1 MQKQGLNL
9 KYKIKKYKKNR
20 QLFNK
25 VNFFNKTLL
34 KINQIKNLIRFYKIT
49 IRATSN
55 NVFCTLLDTK
65 QNRTLFLGYSGKY
78 NIKTS
83 KRSLKFSSKHI
94 IESFFKEIN
103 KKFNL
108 DNGLFINLILPKRI
122 KKKTIKIVKSY
133 YGKKKVILNVIG
145 KKCFNGCKPKKKKRK
160 KRKGF
165 SLFK

>member
-1 MQKQGLNL
+1 MQKQELNL
-9 KYKIKKYKKNR
+9 RYKIKKYKKNR

-34 KINQIKNLIRFYKIT
+34 KANQLKNLVNFYKIN

-55 NVFCTLLDTK
+55 NVFCTLIDNTNK
-65 QNRTLFLGYSGKY
+65 KTLLLGYSGKY
-78 NIKTS
+78 NVKTS
-83 KRSLKFSSKHI
+83 KRSLKFSSKYI
-94 IESFFKEIN
+94 IESFLKETN

-108 DNGLFINLILPKRI
+108 DNELFINLILPKRI
-122 KKKTIKIVKSY
+122 KKKTIKILKSY
-133 YGKKKVILNVIG
+133 YKKKKVILNVTG

-165 SLFK
+165 SIFK

>member
-1 MQKQGLNL
+1 MQKQEQNS
-9 KYKIKKYKKNR
+9 KYNVKKYKKNK

-25 VNFFNKTLL
+25 INFFNKTFLRL
-34 KINQIKNLIRFYKIT
+34 NQIKNLIKFYKII

-65 QNRTLFLGYSGKY
+65 ENKTLFLGYSGKY

-108 DNGLFINLILPKRI
+108 NNGLLISLILPKRI
-122 KKKTIKIVKSY
+122 KKKTIKIITSY
-133 YGKKKVILNVIG
+133 YRRKKVILNVRG
-145 KKCFNGCKPKKKKRK
+145 KKSFHGCRPKKKKRK

-165 SLFK
+165 SIFK

>member
-1 MQKQGLNL
+1 MHKQELNL
-9 KYKIKKYKKNR
+9 KYKIKKYKKNK

-34 KINQIKNLIRFYKIT
+34 KLTQIKNLVNCYKIN

-55 NVFCTLLDTK
+55 NVFCTLSDIERK
-65 QNRTLFLGYSGKY
+65 KTLLLGYSGKY

-83 KRSLKFSSKHI
+83 KRSLKFSSKYI
-94 IESFFKEIN
+94 IESFLKEIN

-108 DNGLFINLILPKRI
+108 NNELFINLILPKRI
-122 KKKTIKIVKSY
+122 KKKTIKIIKSFY
-133 YGKKKVILNVIG
+133 KKKKVILNVKG

-165 SLFK
+165 SIFK